1 MRTSGGGIVTRLA
14 EEYARVEWI
23 QGFEI
28 KQGSH
33 LHIQVIWHNAVWVST
48 EATADSTLGRQW
60 ILQFAQSNSILMASI
75 IKAQIELRARRRI
88 ADAVLPRSFAPDATF
103 LVQFGITTLAVRH

>member
-1 MRTSGGGIVTRLA
+1 MPRGLV
-14 EEYARVEWI
+14 
-23 QGFEI
+23 
-28 KQGSH
+28 
-33 LHIQVIWHNAVWVST
+33 T

-60 ILQFAQSNSILMASI
+60 ILQFAQSNSILMAST

-88 ADAVLPRSFAPDATF
+88 ADAVLPRSFAPDAAF